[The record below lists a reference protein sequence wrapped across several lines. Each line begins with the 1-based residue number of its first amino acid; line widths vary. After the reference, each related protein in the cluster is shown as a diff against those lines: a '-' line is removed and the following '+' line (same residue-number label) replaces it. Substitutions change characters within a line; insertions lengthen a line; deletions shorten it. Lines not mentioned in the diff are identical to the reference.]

1 MLIID
6 SHLDLSWNALG
17 WNRDLRL
24 TAHKTRLMEA
34 GMVEQGHGRGRGTVS
49 FPDLRRGRIGICVA
63 TFLARKNPRGN
74 YLNLDFRTQ
83 EIACAVAR
91 GQLAYYRQLEED
103 GVCRIITDL
112 AGFERSFGAWVA
124 GSEDE
129 PLGFVLS
136 MEGGDP
142 ILAPSQA
149 ERWYRDGLRA
159 LGLAHYGPSA

>member
-24 TAHKTRLMEA
+24 TAHETRVVEA
-34 GMVEQGHGRGRGTVS
+34 PLADQGHGRAMGTVS
-49 FPDLRRGRIGICVA
+49 FPDLRRGQVGICVA

-74 YLNLDFRTQ
+74 YNNLDFRTQ

-112 AGFERSFGAWVA
+112 PRFEASYSAWLTGV
-124 GSEDE
+124 
-129 PLGFVLS
+129 
-136 MEGGDP
+136 
-142 ILAPSQA
+142 
-149 ERWYRDGLRA
+149 RA
-159 LGLAHYGPSA
+159 CVRARRL